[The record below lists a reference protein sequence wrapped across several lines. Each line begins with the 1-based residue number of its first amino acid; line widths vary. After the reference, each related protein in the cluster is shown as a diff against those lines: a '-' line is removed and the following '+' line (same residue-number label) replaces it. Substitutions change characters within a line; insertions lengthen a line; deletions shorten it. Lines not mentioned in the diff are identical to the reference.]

1 MPAPAAL
8 RWLLLLVA
16 CGGLGCSA
24 VSGEV
29 GKVTGKTQEKEEAAK
44 IEGLQTQLMR
54 LADDYVAEILM
65 ATASFEPVTAREQ
78 LGAVSLGVNQATAAY
93 DIASGPNPKVG
104 VLDMVVL
111 ATLTRSICEDYW
123 VKDDVYGARARPL
136 LEALRGLEQRA
147 WGLASQVLNSEQ
159 QGTVR
164 DAIAAW
170 RASNP
175 EVHEVAFI
183 RLEHL
188 GKGPDSRFE
197 PGTPNSLLGALGLDP
212 LSGLDPARILGERAF
227 FYVKRAPR
235 LIDLQAQQLLLQ
247 LSQQPRSKEAFDVA
261 ERVSTSMEAFA
272 SAAGS
277 LPGLVDRE
285 REAAIRQALDGL
297 RAQEERA
304 RALLA
309 EARTTLAAGTSTA
322 ASVDATIR
330 SLDALVARL
339 QAPPPPGAPPSKP
352 FDVDDYTRA
361 LRQLADSA
369 QELQTLLA
377 AVGRDGSSVDLL
389 VRRATEESRGVVDHA
404 FRRALILV
412 AVSVASVL
420 AAAIAYRWAAA
431 RIQGPGGR
439 A

>member
-1 MPAPAAL
+1 MLAPVGR
-8 RWLLLLVA
+8 RWVLLLVA
-16 CGGLGCSA
+16 WGGLACSTI
-24 VSGEV
+24 SGEV
-29 GKVTGKTQEKEEAAK
+29 GKVTGKTQQKEEAAK
-44 IEGLQTQLMR
+44 IEGLQIQLMR
-54 LADDYVAEILM
+54 LADDYVAEIL
-65 ATASFEPVTAREQ
+65 TAAGFEPLTAQEQHEVVTLR
-78 LGAVSLGVNQATAAY
+78 VNQATAAY

-111 ATLTRSICEDYW
+111 ATLSRSICEEYW
-123 VKDDVYGARARPL
+123 VQVIYGERARPL
-136 LEALRGLEQRA
+136 LEALRRLEQRA
-147 WGLASQVLNSEQ
+147 WALASQVLTSDQ
-159 QGTVR
+159 QETVR

-170 RASNP
+170 RASHP
-175 EVHEVAFI
+175 GVREVAFI

-188 GKGPDSRFE
+188 GGGDSRFE
-197 PGTPNSLLGALGLDP
+197 PGTPNSLLGAFGLDP

-235 LIDLQAQQLLLQ
+235 LIDLQAQQLLME
-247 LSQQPRSKEAFDVA
+247 LSQQPRSKEAFHIA
-261 ERVSTSMEAFA
+261 ERVSSSMETFA

-285 REAAIRQALDGL
+285 REAAVRQALDGL

-309 EARTTLAAGTSTA
+309 EARTTLEAGTSTA
-322 ASVDATIR
+322 ASIDATIR
-330 SLDALVARL
+330 SLDGLVARL
-339 QAPPPPGAPPSKP
+339 QAPRPPGAPPSKP
-352 FDVDDYTRA
+352 FDVDDYTQA

-377 AVGRDGSSVDLL
+377 AVGRDGSSVELL
-389 VRRATEESRGVVDHA
+389 VRRTTEESRAVVDHA
-404 FRRALILV
+404 FHRALILV
-412 AVSVASVL
+412 AVSVTSVL

-431 RIQGPGGR
+431 RIQGSGSGR